1 MLHLGTLCRLILEAA
16 YEATFAVAVV
26 NAAKTGN
33 KSLYLTLIG
42 GGAFGNDQDWIVDAI
57 RRAVRIYCQYEL
69 DVKVVSFRQS
79 QASIRKLCEEPL
91 K

>member
-1 MLHLGTLCRLILEAA
+1 MRQDWQQVTLSD
-16 YEATFAVAVV
+16 TDWW
-26 NAAKTGN
+26 
-33 KSLYLTLIG
+33 
-42 GGAFGNDQDWIVDAI
+42 GAFGNDQDWIVDAI
-57 RRAVRIYCQYEL
+57 RRAVRIYYQYEL